1 MSSKSRPALL
11 GMAALNEHKLSFW
24 NAMLLATVPQEGS
37 LAIVSEDV
45 QHDRRLGAGNFVN
58 PFAPQAAAT
67 MAMLLDA

>member
-1 MSSKSRPALL
+1 
-11 GMAALNEHKLSFW
+11 
-24 NAMLLATVPQEGS
+24 MLLATVPQESS